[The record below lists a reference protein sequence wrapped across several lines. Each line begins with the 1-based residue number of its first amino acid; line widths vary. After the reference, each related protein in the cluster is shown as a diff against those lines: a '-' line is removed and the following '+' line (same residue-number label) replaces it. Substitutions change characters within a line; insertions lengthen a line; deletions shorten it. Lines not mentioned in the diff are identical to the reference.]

1 MLVMGRLKKE
11 NRARLFVDD
20 LSIIEAN
27 CVHFVIVGEKLL
39 DIRLTIINFAA
50 KARVGNQSGSAERLE
65 GAEADTQHR
74 HDIVV
79 VDPIFEGSLGDG
91 FFGDDV
97 HRLALRFLL
106 VNDIV
111 DVAHPV
117 TDFATE
123 ADWNQ
128 VFCFFPTPEGGAVD
142 AEHFGYFVG
151 TWIGFLVCLGQLF
164 LKVSDG
170 VVEKLFVCF
179 DQIAHADADNHAR
192 MLFGHF
198 Y

>member
-27 CVHFVIVGEKLL
+27 CVHFVIIGEKLL

-91 FFGDDV
+91 FFADDV
-97 HRLALRFLL
+97 HVRLLSY
-106 VNDIV
+106 
-111 DVAHPV
+111 
-117 TDFATE
+117 
-123 ADWNQ
+123 
-128 VFCFFPTPEGGAVD
+128 CG
-142 AEHFGYFVG
+142 
-151 TWIGFLVCLGQLF
+151 
-164 LKVSDG
+164 
-170 VVEKLFVCF
+170 
-179 DQIAHADADNHAR
+179 
-192 MLFGHF
+192 
-198 Y
+198 